1 MESKQG
7 SEKGQVQMPSY
18 PEPTPAWTLHVPE
31 HSLFLVAE
39 RESWPE
45 EERKGTVSSP
55 CSYC

>member
-39 RESWPE
+39 GSLGQRRRERAP
-45 EERKGTVSSP
+45 
-55 CSYC
+55 